1 MFENIFFWIYA
12 IIALLSA
19 IFVIGQR
26 KAIYSALSLIIF
38 LCSFAGLFSL
48 LGATFVAAIQVI
60 VYAGAIMILFIFII
74 WFLGIKAKDEPKIEM
89 KWIYTAIIFCIIVG
103 VEIVINY
110 LKYFKAERA
119 AKTYEIKE
127 IAKVLLTK
135 YVLAFELTSILFLAA
150 LIGTFYLAKN
160 KKG

>member
-1 MFENIFFWIYA
+1 MLENIFFWLYA
-12 IIALLSA
+12 FIALLSA
-19 IFVIGQR
+19 IFVVGQR
-26 KAIYSALSLIIF
+26 KAVYSALALIIF

-60 VYAGAIMILFIFII
+60 IYAGAIMILFIFII

-89 KWIYTAIIFCIIVG
+89 KWIYSAIIFCVIVG
-103 VEIVINY
+103 VEIAINY
-110 LKYFKAERA
+110 LKYYKAERSA
-119 AKTYEIKE
+119 VRYEIKE

-150 LIGTFYLAKN
+150 LIGAFYLAKN
-160 KKG
+160 EKG